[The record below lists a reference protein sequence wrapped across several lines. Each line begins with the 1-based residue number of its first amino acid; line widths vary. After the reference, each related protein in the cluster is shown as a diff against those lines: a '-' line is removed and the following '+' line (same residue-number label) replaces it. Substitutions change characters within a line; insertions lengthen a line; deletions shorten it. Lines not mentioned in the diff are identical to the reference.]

1 MAPLRIAIIGAGP
14 AGLTLA
20 RLLQVKGIPYTIYD
34 LDAHAYSRD
43 QGGTVDLHRR
53 GGQMVLEE
61 AGLLEEFKKLSRPE
75 GEATKLVKYDG
86 TVLVDENVEK
96 VKRLEEHQDRPE
108 IDRLVLRQLLLGSL
122 TEGNNNIV
130 WGKKLLGVE
139 ESNGKIDLQF
149 ADGVEKAFDIVVGA
163 DGAWSK
169 VRPFLTDEKPFY
181 SGITAIELWAT
192 NVDAQHQWL
201 SQYVGQGSMFM
212 FDQGRAVISQR
223 NGNNTI
229 RTYAAVKQPET
240 WSNDCGIDWSKPE
253 AKTQLIEGYFIDCA
267 DDLKRVIIDSND
279 NLVVRSMYML
289 PVDIKWEP
297 KAGVTLIGDA
307 AHLMTPFAGVGVNIA
322 MVDALD
328 LSRAIA
334 SCVDNKENIGT
345 AVSAFEKEM
354 FQRSQMFANKT
365 WKNMQSHFSATGIEE
380 RAALARK

>member
-20 RLLQVKGIPYTIYD
+20 RLLQVKGISCTIYD

-86 TVLVDENVEK
+86 TVLVNENVQK
-96 VKRLEEHQDRPE
+96 VERPEEYKDRPE

-122 TEGNNNIV
+122 TEGNIV

-139 ESNGKIDLQF
+139 ESKGKINLQF
-149 ADGVEKAFDIVVGA
+149 ADSVEEAFDIVVGA

-169 VRPFLTDEKPFY
+169 VRPFLTDKKPFY
-181 SGITAIELWAT
+181 SGITAIELWAM
-192 NVDAQHQWL
+192 NVDVQHQWL

-212 FDQGRAVISQR
+212 FDQGRAIISQR
-223 NGNNTI
+223 NGNNSI
-229 RTYAAVKQPET
+229 RTYAAVQQPET

-253 AKTQLIEGYFIDCA
+253 AKTQLIESYFTDCA
-267 DDLKRVIIDSND
+267 DDLKRVIMDSKD
-279 NLVVRSMYML
+279 NLIARSLYML
-289 PVDIKWEP
+289 PVDMKWEP
-297 KAGVTLIGDA
+297 KVGVTLIGDA

-334 SCVDNKENIGT
+334 SCVDNNENIRT
-345 AVSAFEKEM
+345 AMSTFEKEM

-380 RAALARK
+380 RAALAHK